1 MLNSFPELCWTDHA
15 HSPTE
20 IHKCNVLYYTG
31 SLLAFKFCFQVT
43 AAQKFHTDLPLS
55 YIYLQ
60 YQRQFF
66 SGLLSRAGELSI
78 QRNLFTILVRQV
90 SIFCILL
97 TCWCKSSW
105 RRRRRWRGRWRCRRW
120 RRNKAN
126 SRTWRSNTF
135 SSGLWLADW

>member
-1 MLNSFPELCWTDHA
+1 MLNSFPELCWTDQSAQLRFTSVMSCITLVHCLLLNFA
-15 HSPTE
+15 SKLQLPKNSTP
-20 IHKCNVLYYTG
+20 ICHKPY
-31 SLLAFKFCFQVT
+31 LLI
-43 AAQKFHTDLPLS
+43 S
-55 YIYLQ
+55 NN
-60 YQRQFF
+60 F
-66 SGLLSRAGELSI
+66 SGLLFRAGEELSM
-78 QRNLFTILVRQV
+78 QRNLFTRLVRQV